1 MRILYIGDY
10 YPFFS
15 YKSKMNELIIEKLK
29 KKGHDIVL
37 LSKSWCNVKEN
48 SFYGSVE
55 KLTCNYPFA
64 KRYFIDPIQVRN
76 SNINIINAYI
86 GLGCKVIEREKIEK
100 VIFADD
106 IIYTPI
112 IECFKNR
119 YNISYDLFCMWEES
133 FRWMLDDYIRPYID
147 VNLNIFEKIFTYPF
161 YKFALEHFFNVE
173 ERKIVEVKFLQDKN
187 MIENENP
194 KIDQNTYYLYC
205 EDCSEVHL
213 KEILTLITK
222 KDIVKIGKINLVWA
236 SNYNLEDIVIGDIH
250 YNKVMVEEIPEN
262 AIVLFDKDLIGRT
275 AFNCSYIT
283 TCLTNGIF
291 PVIKKEQL
299 QGFEHC
305 PISYKNCINTN
316 EYCII
321 TKLQMSDNIIYDF
334 Y

>member
-86 GLGCKVIEREKIEK
+86 GLGCKVIERENIEK

-119 YNISYDLFCMWEES
+119 YNISYELFCIWEES
-133 FRWMLDDYIRPYID
+133 FRWMLDDYIRPYINI
-147 VNLNIFEKIFTYPF
+147 NLNVFDKIFTYPI
-161 YKFALEHFFNVE
+161 YKFPLMHFFNIE
-173 ERKIVEVKFLQDKN
+173 ERKIVEGKFLQDN
-187 MIENENP
+187 NIIEEGND
-194 KIDQNTYYLYC
+194 KIDQNAYYLYS
-205 EDCSEVHL
+205 EDCSEVYL
-213 KEILTLITK
+213 KEMITLITK
-222 KDIVKIGKINLVWA
+222 KGLCKNGKINIIWA
-236 SNYNLEDIVIGDIH
+236 SNNNIDDIIIGDIH
-250 YNKVMVEEIPEN
+250 YNKVIIDDVPQKS
-262 AIVLFDKDLIGRT
+262 IVISDKELIGRSPI
-275 AFNCSYIT
+275 NYSYIT
-283 TCLTNGIF
+283 TCLTNKIF
-291 PVIKKEQL
+291 PVIRKEQL
-299 QGFEHC
+299 QEFNHFQV
-305 PISYKNCINTN
+305 SYQNCTNTD
-316 EYCII
+316 EYSII
-321 TKLQMSDNIIYDF
+321 TKFQVSDNTIYRF